1 MKVNVSLAY
10 RSGVLSIS
18 MLVFISGY
26 QPLKD
31 VDNPEVAVKA
41 INSWQNTT
49 VSGKPNKMQSPLP
62 ETLV

>member
-10 RSGVLSIS
+10 RPGMLSIS

-31 VDNPEVAVKA
+31 VDNPELVVKT
-41 INSWQNTT
+41 INSWQNTR
-49 VSGKPNKMQSPLP
+49 VSGKPTKMQSLLP
-62 ETLV
+62 EILV